1 MESVRSPNTDTHTSE
16 SKRIFQATAI
26 FVDLIQQ
33 QLTVKPGNLPST
45 KLGNKAGRRQEALKA
60 ASPFPRCQILL
71 SPVRF
76 ALALL
81 TKTPAEL
88 TSGT

>member
-1 MESVRSPNTDTHTSE
+1 MESVRSPNTDTQTSE
-16 SKRIFQATAI
+16 SKCIFQATAI
-26 FVDLIQQ
+26 FANLIQQ
-33 QLTVKPGNLPST
+33 QLAVKPGNLPST

-60 ASPFPRCQILL
+60 ASRFPWCQILL